1 MKSLSQ
7 THLRVNLLHPVQQW
21 LEAVEIHSPKVAR
34 FLCKL
39 IPADCPFEQ
48 NIQLFGRT
56 IFHIP
61 PLCKLN
67 PFYEQMVSL
76 RFKSLS
82 YLADECGED
91 LRLYCG

>member
-1 MKSLSQ
+1 MKNLNQ
-7 THLRVNLLHPVQQW
+7 TNLGVNLLHSVQQW
-21 LEAVEIHSPKVAR
+21 LEAIEIHDPKAAR

-48 NIQLFGRT
+48 DIQLFGRT
-56 IFHIP
+56 VFHIP

-67 PFYEQMVSL
+67 PFYEQVASL
-76 RFKSLS
+76 RFRSLS

-91 LRLYCG
+91 LTLYC